1 MATKTKAKTSS
12 KAKAAAPKKA
22 ASTKSQGVRLD
33 PNLPLVP
40 GNSVNFVTEVPEDG
54 DRFSVKISNDRGT
67 TLNEISST
75 GGDLRINRIVETG
88 WGTTTVEFY
97 ADGKK
102 FAEGTF

>member
-1 MATKTKAKTSS
+1 MAK
-12 KAKAAAPKKA
+12 KKA
-22 ASTKSQGVRLD
+22 TQGVRLD

-40 GNSVNFVTEVPEDG
+40 GNSVSFVTDVPENG

-67 TLNEISST
+67 TLNNISST
-75 GGDLRINRIVETG
+75 GGDLRIGRIVESG

-102 FAEGTF
+102 FAEGSF